1 MNKPRD
7 YFSPSTFRY
16 YSALALQSR
25 NSRTEVKRD
34 LATPDSLQSKWQLAC
49 INCGLVKRTSLNDA
63 RPRPPL
69 LMKATP
75 QYLIIQNIGW
85 EVAEIE
91 AKLSALSASLRMT
104 LLDVDKTD
112 GGNFKISLTEKTL
125 PRVVRASQVPRA
137 KHPIFGLSRQGWVG
151 ESMHKDDFPHMLVAG
166 VTRSGKSTFLTY
178 LATHFKNLDSTA
190 HFIVCLPKGDK
201 DFRSFIGKS
210 SYELFTDMDKFNE
223 RMESLEEERAA
234 RESSARSE
242 WPPVYIMIDEFHE
255 MLTAANEKILRKL
268 VAMSGSANFHFI
280 WASQRPV
287 MVDSPLFIHIRA
299 NLDLR
304 ICFRVNEPQDSRK
317 VLGNLSAH
325 KLPKIKGR
333 AVMSDGEKTCE
344 IQTPLP

>member
-1 MNKPRD
+1 MRN
-7 YFSPSTFRY
+7 YFHPKTFPY
-16 YSALALQSR
+16 YTALALQSR

-34 LATPDSLQSKWQLAC
+34 LSTPGSLQARWQLAC
-49 INCGLVKRTSLNDA
+49 INCGLVKHTSLNDA

-69 LMKATP
+69 LIKSTP
-75 QYLIIQNIGW
+75 QYLIIQNLGW
-85 EVAEIE
+85 ESAEIE
-91 AKLSALSASLRMT
+91 AKLPALSSSLRMT
-104 LLDVDKTD
+104 LLDVDKTE
-112 GGNFKISLTEKTL
+112 GGNFKIALTEKTL

-178 LATHFKNLDSTA
+178 LAWHFKNLYPSA
-190 HFIVCLPKGDK
+190 HFIIVDLVKDLK
-201 DFRSFIGKS
+201 DFRAYVGRKD
-210 SYELFTDMDKFNE
+210 YELFNDMEKFNE

-234 RESSARSE
+234 RESSTRTD
-242 WPPVYIMIDEFHE
+242 WPPVYIMIDEFHTV
-255 MLTAANEKILRKL
+255 LTPENQKILQKL
-268 VAMSGSANFHFI
+268 VATSGSGNFHFI

-317 VLGNLSAH
+317 VLGNLAAH

-333 AVMSDGEKTCE
+333 AIMSDGERTCE

>member
-1 MNKPRD
+1 MRN
-7 YFSPSTFRY
+7 YFHPKTFPY

-34 LATPDSLQSKWQLAC
+34 LSEPNSLQARWQLAC

-75 QYLIIQNIGW
+75 QYLIVQNIGW
-85 EVAEIE
+85 EAAEIE
-91 AKLSALSASLRMT
+91 AKLPALSSSLRMT
-104 LLDVDKTD
+104 LLDVDKTE

-125 PRVVRASQVPRA
+125 PRVVRASAVPRA
-137 KHPIFGLSRQGWVG
+137 KFPIFGLSRTGWVG
-151 ESMHKDDFPHMLVAG
+151 ESMDADGFPHMLVTGATG
-166 VTRSGKSTFLTY
+166 TGKSTFLLY
-178 LATHFKNLDSTA
+178 LADHFKRLYPSA
-190 HFIVCLPKGDK
+190 HFIVALPKGLK
-201 DFRSFIGKS
+201 DFRAFVGRRD
-210 SYELFTDMDKFNE
+210 YELFDNMEKFNE
-223 RMESLEEERAA
+223 RMESLEEEREA
-234 RESSARSE
+234 REASARTD
-242 WPPVYIMIDEFHE
+242 WPPIFVMIDEFH
-255 MLTAANEKILRKL
+255 MVLTAENSKLLQKL
-268 VAMSGSANFHFI
+268 VAISRSANFHFI

-317 VLGNLSAH
+317 VIGNLAAH
-325 KLPKIKGR
+325 KIPKIKGR
-333 AVMSDGEKTCE
+333 AIMTDGERSCE